1 MSIKNTLLNNY
12 VLWAIFIQVIFL
24 STSCKM
30 SRGIE
35 HRNGGNVKSGKYKL
49 YCESPTLPDYGKF
62 KNTIDDYLGKSLN
75 NKTNYSDSLK
85 YTIAEKVAILA
96 SFSQQGL
103 DLDLVLFRICEMSI
117 NRNLSE
123 KQTSELI
130 AQAINSWN
138 GNLPTQEQVNLL
150 NLLKQELVANI
161 QTLEELR
168 KNSINAFGI
177 IETVAGESVLRNPG
191 IKILPILFP
200 LENVASL
207 NDSISIISLVDSIDQ
222 RLYDSRLL
230 KDSLEVYKF
239 NQAGQSIRSTVFRTQ
254 SVLES
259 LSDTDQS
266 RYLIQTEIW
275 DNNQDVLRKINIFN
289 TVDYQKAYR
298 NLKLSRTNYDIL
310 MTNFLKYLKQIEF
323 FFNPESGSLDRNK
336 LVGFLTTERFTI
348 DLMIDFGNELS
359 RNIEELT
366 TLYDKLYIE

>member
-1 MSIKNTLLNNY
+1 MAKKNNLLSKY
-12 VLWAIFIQVIFL
+12 LLWLIYIHLIFFTASC
-24 STSCKM
+24 ST

-35 HRNGGNVKSGKYKL
+35 HRIGGNVKSGKYKL

-62 KNTIDDYLGKSLN
+62 KGTIDDYLGKFLN
-75 NKTNYSDSLK
+75 DKTNYSDSLK
-85 YTIAEKVAILA
+85 NTIAEKVAILA

-130 AQAINSWN
+130 AQAVNSWN

-150 NLLKQELVANI
+150 NLLKQELVSNI

-168 KNSINAFGI
+168 KNSINAFEI
-177 IETVAGESVLRNPG
+177 IKTIAGERVLRNPG

-200 LENVASL
+200 VENITSL
-207 NDSISIISLVDSIDQ
+207 DDSISIISLVDSIDQ
-222 RLYDSRLL
+222 RLYNSRLL

-259 LSDTDQS
+259 LSDKDQN

-275 DNNQDVLRKINIFN
+275 DNNQEVLRKINIFS

-310 MTNFLKYLKQIEF
+310 MANFMNYIKQIEF
-323 FFNPESGSLDRNK
+323 FFNPERGSLDRNK

-359 RNIEELT
+359 KNIKELSM
-366 TLYDKLYIE
+366 LYDRLYIE